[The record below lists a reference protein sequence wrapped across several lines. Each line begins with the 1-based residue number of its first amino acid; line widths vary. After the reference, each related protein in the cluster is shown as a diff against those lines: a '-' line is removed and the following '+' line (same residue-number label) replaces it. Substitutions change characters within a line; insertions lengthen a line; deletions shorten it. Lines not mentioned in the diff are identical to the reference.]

1 MIINKTGGN
10 VQQILLILLP
20 GINIFSQILLS
31 L

>member
-10 VQQILLILLP
+10 VQQILQILML
-20 GINIFSQILLS
+20 GINIFSQILLF